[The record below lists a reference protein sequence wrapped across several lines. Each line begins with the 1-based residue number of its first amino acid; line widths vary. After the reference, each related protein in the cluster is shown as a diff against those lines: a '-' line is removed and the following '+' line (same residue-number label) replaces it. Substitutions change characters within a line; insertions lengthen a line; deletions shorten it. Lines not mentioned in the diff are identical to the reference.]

1 MPVALDPPQGS
12 VEGALLLDLP
22 TGTLSYRIALSSVQP
37 ADALGVALLL
47 LPEARRGWGRGG
59 GAPSGG
65 AGGDGRLELVAYTS
79 AGFEHRSLLTER

>member
-1 MPVALDPPQGS
+1 MPVALDPPQGG
-12 VEGALLLDLP
+12 VEGAFLLDLP

-37 ADALGVALLL
+37 ADALGVALLWL
-47 LPEARRGWGRGG
+47 SEADWGRGG

-65 AGGDGRLELVAYTS
+65 AGGDGRLELVAYAS